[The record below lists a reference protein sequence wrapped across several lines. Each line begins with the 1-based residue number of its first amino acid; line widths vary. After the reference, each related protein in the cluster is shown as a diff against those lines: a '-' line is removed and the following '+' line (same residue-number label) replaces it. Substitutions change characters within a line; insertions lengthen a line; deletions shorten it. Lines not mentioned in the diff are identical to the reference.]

1 MLRGSREGRRISMKL
16 TKIGQGLLAVAG
28 CLGLGLGISSCSPSD
43 TIDYLFV
50 TSNSTAGGCS
60 GNGEIDSY
68 HVDSQSGAISVVA
81 GSPVCSQGANPVAE
95 VASPNGQYL
104 YVANH
109 GSNNIAEFAIG
120 TDGQLVFAKAYT
132 TPGSGPVS
140 LAINNAGTLLFVLD
154 YYQAGFSDTTPGPG
168 ALVVY
173 PVNSDGSLG
182 SPVASGGLSYTA
194 LQCFPG
200 GVAVS
205 PNGSYAFVSNTNSV
219 VVTTSPPTTAT
230 PPATPAGCPAQ
241 GTISGFLVSS
251 SGVLTSI
258 PGSPF
263 AAGTTPTGIAIDQTS
278 RFLYTTDSVQNQLIV
293 YQIEGGGT
301 LLPNINGPFATGTF
315 PVNLVVDPR
324 DQYLYVSNYNSSTV
338 SEFTISQINGAPSAL
353 ASSSFST
360 GDPGPTCILV
370 DPALGR
376 YVYASLSQFNAVAA
390 AQLNPNTGVLTGVQN
405 APYSVTGTAT
415 CVAAVP
421 HGNHASQTVTSTS
434 GQ

>member
-1 MLRGSREGRRISMKL
+1 MKL
-16 TKIGQGLLAVAG
+16 TRIGQGLLAVAA
-28 CLGLGLGISSCSPSD
+28 CLGLGFGITSCSPSD

-50 TSNSTAGGCS
+50 TSNSAAAGCS

-68 HVDSQSGAISVVA
+68 HVDSQSGAISAVA

-132 TPGSGPVS
+132 TPGAEPVS

-219 VVTTSPPTTAT
+219 VVTTSPPSTAT
-230 PPATPAGCPAQ
+230 PPTTPAGCPAQ
-241 GTISGFLVSS
+241 GTISGFSVSA
-251 SGVLTSI
+251 SGVLTSV

-278 RFLYTTDSVQNQLIV
+278 RFLYTTDSVQNQIIV
-293 YQIEGGGT
+293 YQIEGGVA
-301 LLPNINGPFATGTF
+301 LLPNINGPIATGTF

-324 DQYLYVSNYNSSTV
+324 DQYLYVSNFNASTI
-338 SEFTISQINGAPSAL
+338 SEFTISQVNGAPSAL
-353 ASSSFST
+353 ASSSFNT
-360 GDPGPTCILV
+360 GSPGPTCILV

-376 YVYASLSQFNAVAA
+376 YVYASLSQFSYVSAGE
-390 AQLNPNTGVLTGVQN
+390 LNPNTGVLTGVQN
-405 APYSVTGTAT
+405 SPYSVSGLPT

-421 HGNHASQTVTSTS
+421 HGNHASQTVTSTA